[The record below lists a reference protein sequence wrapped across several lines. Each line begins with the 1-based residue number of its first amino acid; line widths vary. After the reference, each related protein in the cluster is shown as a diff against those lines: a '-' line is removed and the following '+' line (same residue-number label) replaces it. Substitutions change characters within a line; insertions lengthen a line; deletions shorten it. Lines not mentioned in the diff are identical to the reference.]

1 MPEKG
6 KTTRRSKKSTGQKR
20 SARTG
25 ASKKA
30 SKRTSK
36 SARKSAS
43 KSVRKSASWKPKS
56 SSKETKKPEGPPQP
70 TGAER
75 KRKIKRMKKG
85 LLERLEILRGGMEHA
100 LGSYQ
105 DLGGTAGKGDV
116 SDLAADSLD
125 GDTAL
130 QLAESGSSE
139 IAQIGSA
146 LTKMDEGGYGK
157 CDICGEDI
165 PWSRLE
171 AVPYAT
177 TCIECKR
184 KQELTGGSDADA
196 SGWSAVDDFA
206 ELNK

>member
-1 MPEKG
+1 MAGKG
-6 KTTRRSKKSTGQKR
+6 KSTRSSKKSAGPKR

-30 SKRTSK
+30 SR
-36 SARKSAS
+36 SAS
-43 KSVRKSASWKPKS
+43 KSVRKSAARKPKS
-56 SSKETKKPEGPPQP
+56 SSEEPKKPKGPPQP

-130 QLAESGSSE
+130 QLAESGASE

-157 CDICGEDI
+157 CDVCGEDI
-165 PWSRLE
+165 PWTRLE

-184 KQELTGGSDADA
+184 KQELTGAANEDA

-206 ELNK
+206 ELDK

>member
-1 MPEKG
+1 MPGKG
-6 KTTRRSKKSTGQKR
+6 KTTRRSGKSTDPKR
-20 SARTG
+20 SARTS
-25 ASKKA
+25 ASK
-30 SKRTSK
+30 ST
-36 SARKSAS
+36 RKSAS
-43 KSVRKSASWKPKS
+43 KSVRKSAARKPKS
-56 SSKETKKPEGPPQP
+56 SSKEPKEPEGPPQP

-75 KRKIKRMKKG
+75 KRKIKRMKQG

-130 QLAESGSSE
+130 QLAESGAAE

-206 ELNK
+206 ELDK